1 MPRAQNAHALV
12 NAGFLLK
19 INEKYIVEN
28 ARIVYGCINKSFT
41 HARDTEKYVIRKNI
55 FNNNVLQVAFAMLD
69 NELKPDHEPTDPDP
83 TFRKKLAISLFYK
96 VSTRPIFMISQNI
109 SIF

>member
-19 INEKYIVEN
+19 ITQKYVVEN

-41 HARDTEKYVIRKNI
+41 HATSTEKYLTCKNI
-55 FNNNVLQVAFAMLD
+55 FNNKVLQCGFGLLD
-69 NELKPDHEPTDPDP
+69 NELKPDQEPTEPDP
-83 TFRKKLAISLFYK
+83 TFRKHLAISLFYK
-96 VSTRPIFMISQNI
+96 VIIIIIF
-109 SIF
+109 